1 MAGRFFFPEEGWMGL
16 RKLGLVLGG
25 GGLKGLAHI
34 GVLQVLME
42 NRIPVTSIS
51 ATSSGSIIAAL
62 YAAGMSPYEME
73 RTILKIKP
81 QDYLD
86 YNIGG
91 LLKYGLGL
99 LIPANKSV
107 VNGLIKGKKL
117 LNLMADLTSNK
128 TLDEVEIPLAIVACD
143 INTGE
148 EVIFSNIIPGA
159 DNQVIFIR
167 GALLSEAIRS
177 STAIPGIF
185 VPYLFRGMQ
194 LVDGGIKAIVPVSI
208 QLSLGAEYIMAVNL
222 GRERYQESVAGIPQI
237 ISRTVEILVY
247 ETSDT
252 AETLYADLSINPVL
266 PEVRLDEIEKAPL
279 IIRAGRR
286 AMLSQLSRLQRGLRQ
301 RQ

>member
-1 MAGRFFFPEEGWMGL
+1 MGL

-73 RTILKIKP
+73 RIILKTKP

-99 LIPANKSV
+99 LIPASKSV

-128 TLDEVEIPLAIVACD
+128 ALDEVEIPLAIVACD

-159 DNQVIFIR
+159 DNQIVFVR
-167 GALLSEAIRS
+167 GAFLSEAVRS

-252 AETLYADLSINPVL
+252 AETLYADLSINPFL
-266 PEVRLDEIEKAPL
+266 PEVRLDEIEKAAL

>member
-1 MAGRFFFPEEGWMGL
+1 M

-117 LNLMADLTSNK
+117 LNLMADLTDNK

-159 DNQVIFIR
+159 DNQIVFVR
-167 GALLSEAIRS
+167 GALLSEAVRS

-185 VPYLFRGMQ
+185 IPYLFRGMQ

-266 PEVRLDEIEKAPL
+266 PEVRLDEIEKAAT

-286 AMLSQLSRLQRGLRQ
+286 AMLAQLSRLQRGLRQ
-301 RQ
+301 GQ

>member
-1 MAGRFFFPEEGWMGL
+1 M

-117 LNLMADLTSNK
+117 LNIMADLTDNK

-159 DNQVIFIR
+159 DNQIVFVS
-167 GALLSEAIRS
+167 GALLSEAVRS

-185 VPYLFRGMQ
+185 IPCLFRGMQ

-266 PEVRLDEIEKAPL
+266 PEVRLDEIEKAAT

-286 AMLSQLSRLQRGLRQ
+286 AMLAQLSRLQRGLRQ
-301 RQ
+301 GQ

>member
-1 MAGRFFFPEEGWMGL
+1 MGL

>member
-1 MAGRFFFPEEGWMGL
+1 MGL

-73 RTILKIKP
+73 RIILKTKP

-99 LIPANKSV
+99 LIPASKSV
-107 VNGLIKGKKL
+107 VDGLIKGKKL
-117 LNLMADLTSNK
+117 LNLMADLTDNK
-128 TLDEVEIPLAIVACD
+128 ALDEAEIPLAIVACD

-159 DNQVIFIR
+159 DNQIVFVS
-167 GALLSEAIRS
+167 GALLSEAVRS

-266 PEVRLDEIEKAPL
+266 PEVHLDEIEKAAA

-286 AMLSQLSRLQRGLRQ
+286 AMLAQLSRLQRGLRQ
-301 RQ
+301 GQ

>member
-1 MAGRFFFPEEGWMGL
+1 MGL

-73 RTILKIKP
+73 RIILKTKP

-99 LIPANKSV
+99 LIPASKSV

-117 LNLMADLTSNK
+117 LNLMADLTCNK
-128 TLDEVEIPLAIVACD
+128 ALDEVEIPLAIVACD

-159 DNQVIFIR
+159 DNQIVFVS
-167 GALLSEAIRS
+167 GALLSEAVRS

-266 PEVRLDEIEKAPL
+266 PEVRLDEIERAAA

-286 AMLSQLSRLQRGLRQ
+286 AMLAQLSRLQRGLRQ
-301 RQ
+301 GQ

>member
-1 MAGRFFFPEEGWMGL
+1 MGL

-159 DNQVIFIR
+159 DNQIVFVR
-167 GALLSEAIRS
+167 GAFLSEAVRS

>member
-1 MAGRFFFPEEGWMGL
+1 MGL

-73 RTILKIKP
+73 RIILKTKP

-99 LIPANKSV
+99 LIPASKSV

-117 LNLMADLTSNK
+117 LNLMADLTCNK
-128 TLDEVEIPLAIVACD
+128 ALDEVEIPLAIVACD

-159 DNQVIFIR
+159 DNQIVFVS
-167 GALLSEAIRS
+167 GALLSEAVRS

-208 QLSLGAEYIMAVNL
+208 QLSLGSEYIMAVNL

-266 PEVRLDEIEKAPL
+266 PEVRLDEIERAAA

-286 AMLSQLSRLQRGLRQ
+286 AMLAQLSRLQRGLRQ
-301 RQ
+301 GQ

>member
-1 MAGRFFFPEEGWMGL
+1 MGL

-167 GALLSEAIRS
+167 GALLSEAVRS

-266 PEVRLDEIEKAPL
+266 PEVHLDEIEKAAA

-286 AMLSQLSRLQRGLRQ
+286 AMLAQLSRLQRGLRQ
-301 RQ
+301 GQ

>member
-1 MAGRFFFPEEGWMGL
+1 M

-117 LNLMADLTSNK
+117 LNIMADLTDNK

-159 DNQVIFIR
+159 DNQIVFVR
-167 GALLSEAIRS
+167 GALLSEAVRS

-185 VPYLFRGMQ
+185 IPYLFRGMQ

-266 PEVRLDEIEKAPL
+266 PEVRLDEIERAAA

-286 AMLSQLSRLQRGLRQ
+286 AMLAQLSRLQRGLRQ
-301 RQ
+301 GQ

>member
-1 MAGRFFFPEEGWMGL
+1 M

-99 LIPANKSV
+99 LIPASKSV
-107 VNGLIKGKKL
+107 VDGLIKGKKL
-117 LNLMADLTSNK
+117 LNLMADLTDNK
-128 TLDEVEIPLAIVACD
+128 ALDEAEIPLAIVACD

-159 DNQVIFIR
+159 DNQIVFVR
-167 GALLSEAIRS
+167 GALLSEAVRS

-185 VPYLFRGMQ
+185 VPYLFQGMQ

-208 QLSLGAEYIMAVNL
+208 QFSLGAEYIMAVNL

-252 AETLYADLSINPVL
+252 AETLYADLSINPFL
-266 PEVRLDEIEKAPL
+266 PEVRLDEIEKAAL

>member
-1 MAGRFFFPEEGWMGL
+1 M

-117 LNLMADLTSNK
+117 LNIMADLTDNK

-159 DNQVIFIR
+159 DNQIVFVR
-167 GALLSEAIRS
+167 GALLSEAVRS

-185 VPYLFRGMQ
+185 IPYLFRGMQ

-266 PEVRLDEIEKAPL
+266 PEVRLDEIEKAAT

-286 AMLSQLSRLQRGLRQ
+286 AMLAQLSRLQRGLRQ
-301 RQ
+301 GQ